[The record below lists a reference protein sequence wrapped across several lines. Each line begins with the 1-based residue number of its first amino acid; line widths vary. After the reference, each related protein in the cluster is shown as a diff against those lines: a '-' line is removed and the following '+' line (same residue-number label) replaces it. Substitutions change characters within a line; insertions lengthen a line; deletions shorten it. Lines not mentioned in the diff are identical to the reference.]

1 MVNSELRSSL
11 SIGYGPFPAAA
22 MNVPGSSLF
31 HVLPRL
37 FHHALHHLELIYGIL
52 GEIFGIQRVIDVADE
67 GF

>member
-1 MVNSELRSSL
+1 MGLFRQQL
-11 SIGYGPFPAAA
+11 C
-22 MNVPGSSLF
+22 NVPVSSLF
-31 HVLPRL
+31 HVLPRF

>member
-1 MVNSELRSSL
+1 
-11 SIGYGPFPAAA
+11 